1 MANRRPKS
9 GPKLTADAINRGTRA
24 FLVALLIAVGVDVL
38 PVVND
43 ALSGTDPIDVAAL
56 GKAALRVGLQAVVTF
71 LMRRVI
77 DPSPIPSLL
86 PPDPSP
92 RRKRKG

>member
-1 MANRRPKS
+1 MANKRPRR

-24 FLVALLIAVGVDVL
+24 LLVALLIAVAVDVL
-38 PVVND
+38 PIIND

-56 GKAALRVGLQAVVTF
+56 GKAALRVGLQAIVTF
-71 LMRRVI
+71 LMRRVL

-86 PPDPSP
+86 PPDP
-92 RRKRKG
+92 K